1 MPQERPRQLSVNRPD
16 MPHFI
21 FHVEG
26 NPDDQARDL
35 PNIAA
40 AKCLAVRYA
49 GELICEEA
57 ESFWDEAEF
66 SMIVM
71 NEAGLILFTSTL
83 TGLEAPALRSAS

>member
-1 MPQERPRQLSVNRPD
+1 MAR
-16 MPHFI
+16 FI

-26 NPDDQARDL
+26 HPDDQERDL

-57 ESFWDEAEF
+57 ESFWEEAEF
-66 SMIVM
+66 NMIVM
-71 NEAGLILFTSTL
+71 NEEGLILFTLTL
-83 TGLEAPALRSAS
+83 TGLEAPVLRSAS

>member
-1 MPQERPRQLSVNRPD
+1 MAR
-16 MPHFI
+16 FI

-26 NPDDQARDL
+26 HPDDLERDL

-40 AKCLAVRYA
+40 AKCLAVRHA

-57 ESFWDEAEF
+57 ESFWDDAEF

-71 NEAGLILFTSTL
+71 NEDGLILFTLTL

>member
-1 MPQERPRQLSVNRPD
+1 MARY
-16 MPHFI
+16 I

-26 NPDDQARDL
+26 HPDDQERDL

-49 GELICEEA
+49 GEIICEEA
-57 ESFWDEAEF
+57 ERFWDDAEF

-71 NEAGLILFTSTL
+71 NEAGLILFTLTL

>member
-1 MPQERPRQLSVNRPD
+1 MAR
-16 MPHFI
+16 FI

-26 NPDDQARDL
+26 HPDDQERDL

-40 AKCLAVRYA
+40 AKCLAVRDA
-49 GELICEEA
+49 GELICEKA
-57 ESFWDEAEF
+57 ESFWEEAEF

-71 NEAGLILFTSTL
+71 NEAGLILFTVIL